1 MNVAELC
8 IKRPVMTTLVMAAIL
23 IFGAVAYR
31 SLPVAELPNVDFPTI
46 EISAN
51 LAGASPETM
60 ASAVATP
67 IENQL
72 SQIGGVKTMT
82 SVSSQGAT
90 RITLEFNLNRNIDAA
105 ALDVQTALSV
115 AQRRLPSEMLD
126 APSFR
131 KRNPADFAI
140 FYMRV
145 SSATLPISTLNDY
158 AETVLQQRMSTI
170 PGVAQIQFWGAQ
182 KYAVRVQI
190 DPGRLVAKNVSLDD
204 VERAIRAG
212 NSNLPTGSLSGPD
225 KEISIKTTGNL
236 NGATDYNNIVVAYR
250 NGAAVR
256 VRDIGRAI
264 DSVEQ
269 DKVSTWFGTEQG
281 MLMAIYRQPGSNT
294 VEIVDQ
300 INSVLPQLRLQIPA
314 AINLEVMY
322 DRSQGIRA
330 SIDEVEF
337 TLLLAAALVVL
348 VIFLFLRNLTA
359 TFIASIALPIS
370 VVGTFAAMYVLGFSL
385 NNLSLM
391 ALTLAVGFVVDDAIV
406 MLENIV
412 RYREKGMSVMQ
423 AALVGSR
430 EIGFTIISMTI
441 SLVAV
446 FIPIIFMGGMVGR
459 LLNEFAI
466 TITAAIL
473 VSGVVSLTLT
483 PMLCSRM
490 LTGTHQKHGRLYKWS
505 EAVFD
510 GMLWVYDKCLLWCLR
525 HHFMVFLSFIA
536 SIILTVYLFGHVKK
550 DFLPAEDT
558 GRLLARTQAGI
569 DSSYEAL
576 MGYQAQVARIASA
589 DQNIQAVMSRVGAS
603 GLSGTSNAGFLLL
616 TLKPRDKRPVKD
628 ITKIVQGLRRKM
640 NTVPGIQVFV
650 LNPPAIRVGGRLSNA
665 EYQYTLQDL
674 DLDTLYTWAGR
685 LQQEL
690 RQLPGLQDVTSD
702 LKIGSP
708 TVTVDI
714 DRDRAASLGVDARQI
729 QTALAAAFGSR
740 KVSTIYTSSNQYAVV
755 LEISPEFQINTAGL
769 SSIYVRT
776 NTNTLV
782 SLDTLT
788 RKRNEVAPLEISHQ
802 GQLPSVTLSFNLDT
816 SVSLGTAIDAIRAM
830 ERRIGLP
837 PTVTTSFGGTAAAFE
852 ESMANMGILFFMAIL
867 VVYLVLGI
875 LYESFIH
882 PLTILSGL
890 PAAGL
895 GALLALLAFD
905 MALTLYSFVGI
916 IMLIGIVKKNAI
928 MMIDFALQA
937 QRNDGMEPKEA
948 IYQACL
954 LRFRPIMMT
963 TFAALAGALPI
974 ALGHGAGAE
983 ARAPLGITV
992 VGGLAVSQVI
1002 TLFLTPVIF
1011 LYLDQLQNMV
1021 TRRPRDEVPERVVP
1035 AE

>member
-370 VVGTFAAMYVLGFSL
+370 V
-385 NNLSLM
+385 
-391 ALTLAVGFVVDDAIV
+391 
-406 MLENIV
+406 
-412 RYREKGMSVMQ
+412 
-423 AALVGSR
+423 
-430 EIGFTIISMTI
+430 
-441 SLVAV
+441 
-446 FIPIIFMGGMVGR
+446 
-459 LLNEFAI
+459 
-466 TITAAIL
+466 
-473 VSGVVSLTLT
+473 
-483 PMLCSRM
+483 
-490 LTGTHQKHGRLYKWS
+490 
-505 EAVFD
+505 
-510 GMLWVYDKCLLWCLR
+510 
-525 HHFMVFLSFIA
+525 
-536 SIILTVYLFGHVKK
+536 
-550 DFLPAEDT
+550 
-558 GRLLARTQAGI
+558 
-569 DSSYEAL
+569 
-576 MGYQAQVARIASA
+576 
-589 DQNIQAVMSRVGAS
+589 
-603 GLSGTSNAGFLLL
+603 
-616 TLKPRDKRPVKD
+616 
-628 ITKIVQGLRRKM
+628 
-640 NTVPGIQVFV
+640 
-650 LNPPAIRVGGRLSNA
+650 
-665 EYQYTLQDL
+665 
-674 DLDTLYTWAGR
+674 
-685 LQQEL
+685 
-690 RQLPGLQDVTSD
+690 
-702 LKIGSP
+702 
-708 TVTVDI
+708 
-714 DRDRAASLGVDARQI
+714 
-729 QTALAAAFGSR
+729 
-740 KVSTIYTSSNQYAVV
+740 
-755 LEISPEFQINTAGL
+755 
-769 SSIYVRT
+769 
-776 NTNTLV
+776 
-782 SLDTLT
+782 
-788 RKRNEVAPLEISHQ
+788 
-802 GQLPSVTLSFNLDT
+802 
-816 SVSLGTAIDAIRAM
+816 
-830 ERRIGLP
+830 
-837 PTVTTSFGGTAAAFE
+837 
-852 ESMANMGILFFMAIL
+852 
-867 VVYLVLGI
+867 
-875 LYESFIH
+875 
-882 PLTILSGL
+882 
-890 PAAGL
+890 
-895 GALLALLAFD
+895 
-905 MALTLYSFVGI
+905 
-916 IMLIGIVKKNAI
+916 
-928 MMIDFALQA
+928 
-937 QRNDGMEPKEA
+937 
-948 IYQACL
+948 
-954 LRFRPIMMT
+954 
-963 TFAALAGALPI
+963 
-974 ALGHGAGAE
+974 
-983 ARAPLGITV
+983 
-992 VGGLAVSQVI
+992 
-1002 TLFLTPVIF
+1002 
-1011 LYLDQLQNMV
+1011 
-1021 TRRPRDEVPERVVP
+1021 
-1035 AE
+1035 